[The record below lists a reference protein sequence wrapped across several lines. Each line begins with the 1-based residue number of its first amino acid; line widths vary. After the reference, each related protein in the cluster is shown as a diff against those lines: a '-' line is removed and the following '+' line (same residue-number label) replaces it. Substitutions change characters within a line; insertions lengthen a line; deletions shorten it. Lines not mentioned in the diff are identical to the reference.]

1 MSQEHADNIV
11 AWALQTGRNPLDT
24 AGMDSSDED
33 WLGQNSEWEDYI
45 MDEWKNKKTK
55 PKTKSKVCGINLK
68 TGRCNKDLL
77 PDSDQCTMSAKG
89 NCMKKKKTKKHY
101 YNRQMS

>member
-45 MDEWKNKKTK
+45 MDEWKNKKTNQ
-55 PKTKSKVCGINLK
+55 KTKYSCSSSIGSEK
-68 TGRCNKDLL
+68 TSSTSRSDLRL
-77 PDSDQCTMSAKG
+77 STSF
-89 NCMKKKKTKKHY
+89 
-101 YNRQMS
+101 